1 MIPKRQKTLLLL
13 MAGALGA
20 MLLGQLLSAAWE
32 RNPKTVT
39 AMLYQGDAPIYAT
52 GVVIR
57 QEITIAAETTG
68 NWIHQ
73 VRDGEKVA
81 AGQTLFAWEE
91 AQPLAHAAQAVR
103 LLRNGKAAAAE
114 PLVSRRENIRQ
125 AIAALG
131 SAEGVQRRESSE
143 ILAGYLLGE
152 SEELEARLEDA
163 EEALLSQGAEVSH
176 VICAPEAGIFVSR
189 ADGLETILT
198 PEQPWT
204 EWSLPVPPADRL
216 TMGRLVMGDTWYFR
230 TSLSFVP
237 EEGDTLDA
245 TLLYGDFPTVE
256 MTVEEVRRQNT
267 GCQALLSCREALAEA
282 AMVRQLEIKLL
293 PEAKTGVEIP
303 AEAIYTVDG
312 ELGVWCLVGEA
323 AQFKPVTILERL
335 GDQVVVELDQSTT
348 QGLWPGDQVLL
359 EDQ

>member
-1 MIPKRQKTLLLL
+1 MLPKRQKTLLLL
-13 MAGALGA
+13 MACVLGA
-20 MLLGQLLSAAWE
+20 MILGQFLSLAAV
-32 RNPKTVT
+32 RDPKTVT
-39 AMLYQGDAPIYAT
+39 AQLYQGDAPILVS

-57 QEITIAAETTG
+57 QEYTISAETTG

-73 VRDGEKVA
+73 VQDGDKVA

-91 AQPLAHAAQAVR
+91 SLPLANAAQTVR
-103 LLRNGKAAAAE
+103 LLRRGIAAAAE
-114 PLVSRRENIRQ
+114 PLVSRRENIRE

-131 SAEGVQRRESSE
+131 STEGAQRREASE
-143 ILAGYLLGE
+143 ILTGYLLGE
-152 SEELEARLEDA
+152 SEDLETQLENA

-176 VICAPEAGIFVSR
+176 EICAPEAGIFVSW

-204 EWSLPVPPADRL
+204 EWALPVSPVDRL
-216 TMGRLVMGDTWYFR
+216 TMGRLVVGDTWYYR
-230 TSLSFVP
+230 TTLSFVP
-237 EEGDTLDA
+237 EEEDVLDA
-245 TLLYGDFPTVE
+245 MLLNGSFQTVE
-256 MTVEEVRRQNT
+256 MTVEEIRRQEE
-267 GCQALLSCREALAEA
+267 GCQVLLSCREALAEVA
-282 AMVRQLEIKLL
+282 KVRQLEIKLL
-293 PEAKTGVEIP
+293 PEEKTGVEIP

-312 ELGVWCLVGEA
+312 EMGVWCLVGEA

-359 EDQ
+359 DEQ